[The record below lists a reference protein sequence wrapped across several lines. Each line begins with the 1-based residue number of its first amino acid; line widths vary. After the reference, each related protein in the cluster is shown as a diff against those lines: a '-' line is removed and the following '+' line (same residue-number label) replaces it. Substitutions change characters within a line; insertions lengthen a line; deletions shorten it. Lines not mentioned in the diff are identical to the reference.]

1 MRQITNITI
10 VDGEA
15 QYKFRLTQIPAIK
28 AEKWLIRVG
37 IALAKAGLLN
47 IDIEKLGVSGSD
59 TMSAIANLIA
69 QKGFDFFG
77 QLDPDTVDQL
87 LFTLV
92 SETAVRINGEAVIP
106 ITEKELEIF
115 DDIKAL
121 WQLQKEVFAVNFSF
135 YKNEYS
141 LKKQD

>member
-1 MRQITNITI
+1 MKIIKNITI

-59 TMSAIANLIA
+59 TMSTITNLIA
-69 QKGFDFFG
+69 QKGFSFFG
-77 QLDPDTVDQL
+77 QLDPDTVDHL
-87 LFTLV
+87 LFDLV
-92 SETAVRINGEAVIP
+92 KETAVRMNDEAIIN

-115 DDIKAL
+115 DDIRAL
-121 WQLQKEVFAVNFSF
+121 WQLQKEVFAVNFSS
-135 YKNEYS
+135 YKNENS
-141 LKKQD
+141 LKKQA

>member
-1 MRQITNITI
+1 MRQIKNITI

-59 TMSAIANLIA
+59 TMSTITNLIA
-69 QKGFDFFG
+69 QKGFSFFG
-77 QLDPDTVDQL
+77 QLDPDTVDHL
-87 LFTLV
+87 LFDLV
-92 SETAVRINGEAVIP
+92 KETAVRMNDEAITS

-115 DDIKAL
+115 DDIRAL
-121 WQLQKEVFAVNFSF
+121 WQLQKEVFAVNFSS
-135 YKNEYS
+135 YKNENS
-141 LKKQD
+141 LKKQA

>member
-1 MRQITNITI
+1 MRQIKNITI

-59 TMSAIANLIA
+59 TMSTITNLIA
-69 QKGFDFFG
+69 QKGFSFFG
-77 QLDPDTVDQL
+77 QLDPDSVDHL
-87 LFTLV
+87 LFDLV
-92 SETAVRINGEAVIP
+92 KETAVRMNDEAIIS

-115 DDIKAL
+115 DDIRAL
-121 WQLQKEVFAVNFSF
+121 WQLQKEVFAVNFSS
-135 YKNEYS
+135 YKNENS
-141 LKKQD
+141 LKKQA

>member
-47 IDIEKLGVSGSD
+47 IDIEKLSVSGSD
-59 TMSAIANLIA
+59 TMSTITNLIA
-69 QKGFDFFG
+69 QKGFSFFG
-77 QLDPDTVDQL
+77 QLDPDTVDHL
-87 LFTLV
+87 LFDLV
-92 SETAVRINGEAVIP
+92 KETAVRMNDEAIIN

-115 DDIKAL
+115 DDIRAL
-121 WQLQKEVFAVNFSF
+121 WQLQKEVFAVNFSS
-135 YKNEYS
+135 YKNENS
-141 LKKQD
+141 LKKQA

>member
-15 QYKFRLTQIPAIK
+15 PYKFRLTQIPAIK

-59 TMSAIANLIA
+59 TMSTITNLIA
-69 QKGFDFFG
+69 QKGFSFFG
-77 QLDPDTVDQL
+77 QLDPDTVDHL
-87 LFTLV
+87 LFDLV
-92 SETAVRINGEAVIP
+92 KETAVRMNDEAIIN

-115 DDIKAL
+115 DDIRAL
-121 WQLQKEVFAVNFSF
+121 WQLQKEVFAVNFSS
-135 YKNEYS
+135 YKNENS
-141 LKKQD
+141 LKKQA

>member
-1 MRQITNITI
+1 MRQIKNITI

-59 TMSAIANLIA
+59 TMSTITNLIA
-69 QKGFDFFG
+69 QKGFSFFG
-77 QLDPDTVDQL
+77 QLDPDTVEHL
-87 LFTLV
+87 LFDLV
-92 SETAVRINGEAVIP
+92 KETAVRMNDEAIIS

-115 DDIKAL
+115 DDIRAL
-121 WQLQKEVFAVNFSF
+121 WQLQKEVFAVNFSS
-135 YKNEYS
+135 YKNENS
-141 LKKQD
+141 LKKQA

>member
-1 MRQITNITI
+1 MRQIKNITI

-47 IDIEKLGVSGSD
+47 IDIKKLSVSGSD

-77 QLDPDTVDQL
+77 QLDPDTVDHL

-135 YKNEYS
+135 YKNEDS

>member
-1 MRQITNITI
+1 MRQIKNITI

-59 TMSAIANLIA
+59 TMSTITNLIA
-69 QKGFDFFG
+69 QKGFSFFG
-77 QLDPDTVDQL
+77 QLDPDTVDHL
-87 LFTLV
+87 LFDLV
-92 SETAVRINGEAVIP
+92 KETAVRMNDEAIIS

-115 DDIKAL
+115 DDIRAL
-121 WQLQKEVFAVNFSF
+121 WQLQKEVFAVNFSS
-135 YKNEYS
+135 YKSENS
-141 LKKQD
+141 LKKQA

>member
-1 MRQITNITI
+1 MRQIKNITI

-47 IDIEKLGVSGSD
+47 IDIKKLSVSGSD

-77 QLDPDTVDQL
+77 QLDPDTVEHL
-87 LFTLV
+87 LFDLV
-92 SETAVRINGEAVIP
+92 KETTVRMNDEAIIS

-115 DDIKAL
+115 DDIRAL
-121 WQLQKEVFAVNFSF
+121 WQLQKEVFAVNFSS
-135 YKNEYS
+135 YKNENS
-141 LKKQD
+141 LKKQA

>member
-1 MRQITNITI
+1 MRQIKNITI

-47 IDIEKLGVSGSD
+47 IDIQKLGVSGSD
-59 TMSAIANLIA
+59 TMSTITNLIA
-69 QKGFDFFG
+69 QKGFSFFG
-77 QLDPDTVDQL
+77 QLDPDTVDHL
-87 LFTLV
+87 LFDLV
-92 SETAVRINGEAVIP
+92 KETAVRMNDEAIIS

-115 DDIKAL
+115 DDIRAL
-121 WQLQKEVFAVNFSF
+121 WQLQKEVFAVNFSS
-135 YKNEYS
+135 YKNENS
-141 LKKQD
+141 LKKQA

>member
-1 MRQITNITI
+1 MRQIKNITI

-59 TMSAIANLIA
+59 TLSTITNLIA
-69 QKGFDFFG
+69 QKGFSFFG
-77 QLDPDTVDQL
+77 QLDPDTVDHL
-87 LFTLV
+87 LFDLV
-92 SETAVRINGEAVIP
+92 KETAVRMNDEAIIN

-115 DDIKAL
+115 DDIRAL
-121 WQLQKEVFAVNFSF
+121 WQLQKEVFAVNFSS
-135 YKNEYS
+135 YKNENS
-141 LKKQD
+141 LKKQA

>member
-59 TMSAIANLIA
+59 TMSTITNLIA
-69 QKGFDFFG
+69 QKGFSFFG
-77 QLDPDTVDQL
+77 QLDPDTVDHL
-87 LFTLV
+87 LFDLV
-92 SETAVRINGEAVIP
+92 KETAVRMNDEAIIN

-115 DDIKAL
+115 DDIRAL
-121 WQLQKEVFAVNFSF
+121 WQLQKEVFAVNFSS
-135 YKNEYS
+135 YKNENS
-141 LKKQD
+141 LKKQA

>member
-59 TMSAIANLIA
+59 TMSTITNLIV
-69 QKGFDFFG
+69 QKGFSFFG
-77 QLDPDTVDQL
+77 QLDPDTVNHL
-87 LFTLV
+87 LFDLV
-92 SETAVRINGEAVIP
+92 KETAVRMNDEAIIN

-115 DDIKAL
+115 DDIRAL
-121 WQLQKEVFAVNFSF
+121 WQLQKEVFAVNFSS
-135 YKNEYS
+135 YKNENS
-141 LKKQD
+141 LKKQA

>member
-1 MRQITNITI
+1 MRQIKNITI

-59 TMSAIANLIA
+59 TMSTITNLIA
-69 QKGFDFFG
+69 QKGFSFFG
-77 QLDPDTVDQL
+77 QLDPDTVDHL
-87 LFTLV
+87 LFDLV
-92 SETAVRINGEAVIP
+92 KETAVRMNDEAIIN

-115 DDIKAL
+115 DDIRAL
-121 WQLQKEVFAVNFSF
+121 WQLQKEVFAVNFSS
-135 YKNEYS
+135 YKNENS
-141 LKKQD
+141 LKKLA

>member
-1 MRQITNITI
+1 MRQIKNITI

-59 TMSAIANLIA
+59 TMSTITNLIA
-69 QKGFDFFG
+69 QKGFSFFG
-77 QLDPDTVDQL
+77 QLDPDTVDHL
-87 LFTLV
+87 LFDLV
-92 SETAVRINGEAVIP
+92 KETAVRMNDEAIIN

-115 DDIKAL
+115 DDIRD
-121 WQLQKEVFAVNFSF
+121 
-135 YKNEYS
+135 EYDS
-141 LKKQD
+141 IYDEDEMDWMIS